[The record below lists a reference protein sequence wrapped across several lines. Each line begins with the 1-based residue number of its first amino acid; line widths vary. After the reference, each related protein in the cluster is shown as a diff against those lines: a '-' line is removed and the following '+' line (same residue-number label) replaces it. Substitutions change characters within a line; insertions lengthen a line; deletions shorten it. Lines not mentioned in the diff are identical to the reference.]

1 MQVDVAGLVPPE
13 ECAQKVHR
21 GTPTPVLDM
30 CVGKLS
36 LTSGVMA
43 ERRQSKKMYLIL
55 EFTTSAVLA
64 SRVQSFTVGG
74 TRAALLLTTHTQ
86 SMHDL

>member
-1 MQVDVAGLVPPE
+1 MAGLVPPE

-21 GTPTPVLDM
+21 GTPTVLDM

-36 LTSGVMA
+36 LTSRVMA